1 MINFIMG
8 LSFITEGAIPSAA
21 SDPLH
26 VSQDCVI
33 ESETSNFTDD
43 KGMAELQI
51 SGSFTDGYRKILRGE
66 HRMQVYSGKS
76 VFGGIAIGKISVYKK
91 NEQQVKRV
99 RTEDTKGE
107 LARYEAAKAAAVEQL
122 QELYQKALKEV
133 GEANAAI
140 FEIHQIMLDDGDYNE
155 SVENIIET
163 QKVNAEYAV
172 AVTGDNFAQM
182 FRAMDDDYMRE
193 RAADVKDISER
204 VLSVLHGG
212 QKRKVVTDE
221 PVIIVADDLA
231 PSETV
236 QLEKDMV
243 LSFVTVHG
251 SVNSHTAIL
260 ARTMAIPALIGTE
273 ELPLDDTVD
282 GKLAVVDGLNGKI
295 YVEPDAQTLE
305 EMKKRQQAEQEK
317 KELLQLLKGK
327 ENVTLDGKK
336 IMLYANIGNIKD
348 LATVIQND
356 AGGIGLF
363 RSEFIYLE
371 KDQYPTEEEQFSI
384 YKTAVET
391 MAGKRVIIRTL
402 DIGADKQCEYFGMDK
417 EENPALGYR
426 AIRIC
431 LTRPEI
437 FKTQLRA
444 LFRASAYGNLAIM
457 YPMITSLWEVK
468 RIKEIVEEVKA
479 ELTAEQLEFGNPQQG
494 IMIETPAAVMMSGE
508 LAKEVDF
515 FSIGTNDLTQYT
527 LAIDRQ
533 NPKLDKFYDA
543 HHPAVLSMIRMT
555 VENAHK
561 AGIWAGICG
570 ELGADTSL
578 TKEFLAM
585 GVDELS
591 VSPGSILPIRKI
603 ILETDIENR

>member
-1 MINFIMG
+1 
-8 LSFITEGAIPSAA
+8 
-21 SDPLH
+21 
-26 VSQDCVI
+26 
-33 ESETSNFTDD
+33 
-43 KGMAELQI
+43 
-51 SGSFTDGYRKILRGE
+51 
-66 HRMQVYSGKS
+66 MQVYSGKS
-76 VFGGIAIGKISVYKK
+76 VFRGIAIGKISVYRK

-107 LARYEAAKAAAVEQL
+107 LARYEVAKAAAVEQL

-140 FEIHQIMLDDGDYNE
+140 FEIHQMMLDDGDYNE

-260 ARTMAIPALIGTE
+260 ARTMAVPALIGTE

-305 EMKKRQQAEQEK
+305 EMQKRQQAEQEK

-371 KDQYPTEEEQFSI
+371 KDRYPTEEEQFSI

-402 DIGADKQCEYFGMDK
+402 DIGADKQCEYFKMDK

-479 ELTAEQLEFGNPQQG
+479 ELNAEQLEFGNPQQG

-591 VSPGSILPIRKI
+591 VSPGSILTIRKI
-603 ILETDIENR
+603 ILETDTENR

>member
-1 MINFIMG
+1 MG

-140 FEIHQIMLDDGDYNE
+140 FEIHQMMLDDGDYNE

-172 AVTGDNFAQM
+172 AVTGGNFAQM

-204 VLSVLHGG
+204 VLSVLNGG
-212 QKRKVVTDE
+212 QKGKVVTDE

-305 EMKKRQQAEQEK
+305 EMKKRRQAEQEK

-468 RIKEIVEEVKA
+468 KIKEIVEEVKA
-479 ELTAEQLEFGNPQQG
+479 ELTAEQLDFGNPQQG

-533 NPKLDKFYDA
+533 NPKLDAFYDA
-543 HHPAVLSMIRMT
+543 YHPAVLSMIRMT

>member
-1 MINFIMG
+1 
-8 LSFITEGAIPSAA
+8 
-21 SDPLH
+21 
-26 VSQDCVI
+26 
-33 ESETSNFTDD
+33 
-43 KGMAELQI
+43 
-51 SGSFTDGYRKILRGE
+51 
-66 HRMQVYSGKS
+66 MQVYSGKS

-140 FEIHQIMLDDGDYNE
+140 FEIHQMMLDDGDYNE

-273 ELPLDDTVD
+273 ELPLDNTVD

-305 EMKKRQQAEQEK
+305 EMQKRQQAEQEK

-371 KDQYPTEEEQFSI
+371 KDNYPMEEEQFSI

-570 ELGADTSL
+570 ELGADISL
-578 TKEFLAM
+578 TKEFLEM
-585 GVDELS
+585 GEDELS

-603 ILETDIENR
+603 ILETDTENR

>member
-1 MINFIMG
+1 
-8 LSFITEGAIPSAA
+8 
-21 SDPLH
+21 
-26 VSQDCVI
+26 
-33 ESETSNFTDD
+33 
-43 KGMAELQI
+43 
-51 SGSFTDGYRKILRGE
+51 
-66 HRMQVYSGKS
+66 MQVYSGKS

-107 LARYEAAKAAAVEQL
+107 LARYEAAKAAAIEQL

-140 FEIHQIMLDDGDYNE
+140 FEIHQMMLDDGDYNE

-305 EMKKRQQAEQEK
+305 EMQKRQQAEQEK

-371 KDQYPTEEEQFSI
+371 KDNYPTEEEQFSI

-468 RIKEIVEEVKA
+468 KIKEIVEEVKT

-515 FSIGTNDLTQYT
+515 FSIGTNDLVQYT

-533 NPKLDKFYDA
+533 NEKLDEFYDPK
-543 HHPAVLSMIRMT
+543 HPAVLRLIRF
-555 VENAHK
+555 VAESGHK
-561 AGIWAGICG
+561 HGCMVGICG
-570 ELGADTSL
+570 ELGAETDL
-578 TKEFLAM
+578 TKDFLKM
-585 GVDELS
+585 GIDELS
-591 VSPGSILPIRKI
+591 VSPSFLLKVREKIRQ
-603 ILETDIENR
+603 TDLTK

>member
-1 MINFIMG
+1 M
-8 LSFITEGAIPSAA
+8 E
-21 SDPLH
+21 
-26 VSQDCVI
+26 
-33 ESETSNFTDD
+33 E
-43 KGMAELQI
+43 
-51 SGSFTDGYRKILRGE
+51 YR
-66 HRMQVYSGKS
+66 GKS
-76 VFGGIAIGKISVYKK
+76 VFGGIAIGKICVYRKG
-91 NEQQVKRV
+91 EQQVKRV
-99 RTEDTKGE
+99 KTEDTEGE
-107 LARYEAAKAAAVEQL
+107 MQRYTQAKEEAVRQLKTLYEKAV
-122 QELYQKALKEV
+122 KEV

-140 FEIHQIMLDDGDYNE
+140 FEIHQMMLEDDDYNE
-155 SVENIIET
+155 SVENIIRT

-172 AVTGDNFAQM
+172 AATSDNFSQM
-182 FRAMDDDYMRE
+182 FTSMEDDYMRE

-204 VLSVLHGG
+204 ILAVLGG
-212 QKRKVVTDE
+212 GAKSTVNTEE
-221 PVIIVADDLA
+221 PVIILADDLA

-236 QLEKDMV
+236 QLDKDKV

-260 ARTMAIPALIGTE
+260 ARTMGIPALIGTQI
-273 ELPLDDTVD
+273 PLDAQVD
-282 GKLAVVDGLNGKI
+282 GKLAVVDGSSGAV
-295 YVEPDAQTLE
+295 YVDPDPEILSEMQRRRQE
-305 EMKKRQQAEQEK
+305 EEEK
-317 KELLQLLKGK
+317 KELLQQLKGK
-327 ENVTLDGKK
+327 ENITLDGKK
-336 IMLYANIGNIKD
+336 VMLYANIGNIKD

-371 KDQYPTEEEQFSI
+371 KEEYPTEEEQFKI
-384 YKTAVET
+384 YKIVAET

-402 DIGADKQCEYFGMDK
+402 DIGADKKCSYFEMDE

-444 LFRASAYGNLAIM
+444 LFRAAVYGNLAVM
-457 YPMITSLWEVK
+457 YPMITSLWEIK
-468 RIKEIVEEVKA
+468 RIKEIAEEVKA
-479 ELTAEQLEFGNPQQG
+479 ELKEQNMEFRMPEQG
-494 IMIETPAAVMMSGE
+494 IMIETPAAVMVSAD

-527 LAIDRQ
+527 LAVDRQ
-533 NPKLDKFYDA
+533 NPKLDEFYDP

-555 VENAHK
+555 VENAHR

-570 ELGADTSL
+570 ELGADLSL

-591 VSPGSILPIRKI
+591 VSPGRILPIRKI
-603 ILETDIENR
+603 VLETDVEEYKRKKNAD